1 MLQETSLDLMGP
13 LRRAAGER
21 KGPVA
26 QQRVGEVASQ
36 RPVLS
41 LSKNMTHL
49 THPAGAGPLPLPPP
63 MTRAE
68 RAFDVSTA
76 GGGV

>member
-1 MLQETSLDLMGP
+1 MLHESGLRLMRP
-13 LRRAAGER
+13 LRHAVGER

-36 RPVLS
+36 RHLLPQL
-41 LSKNMTHL
+41 KNMTHL
-49 THPAGAGPLPLPPP
+49 TLPADAGPLPLPPRRA
-63 MTRAE
+63 RAE
-68 RAFDVSTA
+68 RAFDVSAA

>member
-1 MLQETSLDLMGP
+1 MLQKTRLDLMGP
-13 LRRAAGER
+13 LRRVAGER

-26 QQRVGEVASQ
+26 QQRGGEVVSH
-36 RPVLS
+36 RHVLS

-49 THPAGAGPLPLPPP
+49 TLPANAGPLPLLPR

-68 RAFDVSTA
+68 RAFDVSVA
-76 GGGV
+76 REGA